1 MPEQPAPKGNGKL
14 LIGIIAGIATGSL
27 LGGLWPETGA
37 SLHFLG
43 SLFVRFL
50 MMLVMPLI
58 VAAMVV
64 GISRLGDIRRLGSLG
79 GRTVGY
85 YLGTTAISVLTGIAL
100 VLWIQPG
107 RTGME
112 QSQESFSRPDAP
124 YRIESGMVLLEGTRL
139 PDLDP
144 SAYSLRLNDRNI
156 SASVT
161 KAERSAEGTILTV
174 ESWNRRDET
183 VAAPRGNGLGI
194 SLLRR
199 AEERFM
205 QEERGAQDILREVVD
220 GLVPSNIFRAMADNE
235 ILPVILFSLLL
246 GAALSMSGEA
256 GRAGIDFFIS
266 LNEAM
271 MKIIHLAMY
280 LAPVGIGALIAGRL
294 GEAGGFAGFWP
305 ELRQLSSYAFTVILG
320 LAVHS
325 LLWLPL
331 LLRIFGRTSPATF
344 ARNTLPALL
353 TAFSTASSSAT
364 LPLTLECA
372 EEKNGVSPK
381 TAGFVLPLGATVNMD
396 GTALYEAVAVI
407 FIAQMNGIALGPAEL
422 GVIFLTATL
431 AAIGAAGIPEAGLV
445 TMVIVLKAVDLP
457 VEGIALIL
465 SIDWFLDR
473 CRTAVNVWGDSVG
486 AKVVDAGT
494 RG

>member
-1 MPEQPAPKGNGKL
+1 MRQHPAPQGNGTL
-14 LIGIIAGIATGSL
+14 LIGIIAAVAAGAL

-37 SLHFLG
+37 SLHGLG
-43 SLFVRFL
+43 KLFVRFL

-58 VAAMVV
+58 VAAMVT

-79 GRTVGY
+79 GRTLAY

-107 RTGME
+107 KAGME
-112 QSQESFSRPDAP
+112 HSQGSLTLPDAP
-124 YRIESGMVLLEGTRL
+124 YRIEAGMLVLEGTAL
-139 PDLDP
+139 PDLGP
-144 SAYSLRLNDRNI
+144 AAYSLRLADRDI
-156 SASVT
+156 SASLT
-161 KAERSAEGTILTV
+161 GAESTSEGTILAV
-174 ESWNRRDET
+174 ESWNRRNEAVET
-183 VAAPRGNGLGI
+183 PKGEGTGI
-194 SLLRR
+194 RLDRR

-205 QEERGAQDILREVVD
+205 QEERGALDILGEVVD

-246 GAALSMSGEA
+246 GAALTITGEA
-256 GRAGIDFFIS
+256 GRAGIEFFIS

-271 MKIIHLAMY
+271 MKIIHLVMY

-320 LAVHS
+320 LAIHS

-331 LLRIFGRTSPATF
+331 LLRIFGRTSPASF

-364 LPLTLECA
+364 LPLTIECA
-372 EEKNGVSPK
+372 EEKNGVSPR

-407 FIAQMNGIALGPAEL
+407 FIAQMNGIALGPVEL

-445 TMVIVLKAVDLP
+445 TMVIVLKAVGLP

-465 SIDWFLDR
+465 AIDWFLDR

-486 AKVVDAGT
+486 AKVVDAGVK
-494 RG
+494 G